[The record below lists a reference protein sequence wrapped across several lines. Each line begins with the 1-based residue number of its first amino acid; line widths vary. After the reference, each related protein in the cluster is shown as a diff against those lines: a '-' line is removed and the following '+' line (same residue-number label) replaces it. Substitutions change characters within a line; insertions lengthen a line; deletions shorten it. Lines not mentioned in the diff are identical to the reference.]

1 MKNSIIERV
10 ILIARD
16 KNMSLRKLSDKI
28 GFSYSTLNDY
38 VTERRKT
45 INSELLICL
54 LSSFNDI
61 SAEWLMRGVG
71 EMYCFDRNVS
81 KNSSELAILIKEKD
95 KRIEELKENIS
106 DLRELVS
113 TLKKANISVEKNI
126 VNVG

>member
-1 MKNSIIERV
+1 
-10 ILIARD
+10 
-16 KNMSLRKLSDKI
+16 
-28 GFSYSTLNDY
+28 
-38 VTERRKT
+38 
-45 INSELLICL
+45 
-54 LSSFNDI
+54 
-61 SAEWLMRGVG
+61 
-71 EMYCFDRNVS
+71 MYCFDRSVS